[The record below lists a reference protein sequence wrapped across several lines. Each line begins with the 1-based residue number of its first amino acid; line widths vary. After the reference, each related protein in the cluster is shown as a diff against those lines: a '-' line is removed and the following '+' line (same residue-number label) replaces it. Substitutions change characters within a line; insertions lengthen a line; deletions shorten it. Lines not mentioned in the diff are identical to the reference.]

1 MGTITLKGVKSGA
14 FDYNAQSS
22 NFHTSQ
28 TVEYGSGQ
36 FLCVMFE
43 PLPDSLKYK
52 EITGLTLRP
61 YVAAWTGSSASSSS
75 TQLRYD
81 PIDTPI
87 DPERITY
94 VSGGRDIMPSSIFH
108 ISKYGVPGYAN
119 ISEILNESYAS
130 TIIKGYLDN
139 GAIFDTGVYL
149 ALATTRHTQKP
160 QLVIGYDE
168 TDIPL
173 VIQDQTKYSSG
184 LDRETW
190 GAGKANVI
198 RWYAP
203 PSTKTTYLPVKQTT
217 AKVQWKH
224 KDGNTINEIDINA
237 GATDENNY
245 CQITVP
251 AGVLPAGDI
260 MWHVCATG
268 TNGKL
273 TVSDWF
279 EHKVWD
285 VAIRSASPVSGYVPK
300 AKASTFTWA
309 LAQPYGNGAYQYTAL
324 TQKTATFRWRAA
336 AGETI
341 HEIACG
347 EKTSVTIPAGTFT
360 TDAIQWQVTAA
371 TEEGVSATSEWMELS
386 TIETLSKAEVIS
398 PKGEV
403 VDDASSTLFKWAHII
418 STGTAQTKAELQI
431 STDMQTWTALAT
443 VTGAETTYTA
453 PANTLGSGTK
463 YWRVRTYNTDNA
475 AGAWS
480 DAAEF
485 ICVGAPAAPAVS
497 IKSQSP
503 RPVIGWQSSEQ
514 LAYQVEID
522 GVYSSGTYYGTEK
535 TWTAPMYIED
545 GEYIVRVR
553 VQNEYAMWSP
563 WGSAALQVA
572 NTAGP
577 AINLTAEAGD
587 TVRLFWSAAGGYHY
601 NFYLIYR
608 NGKLIAKT
616 TEHTYTDLRSI
627 GSVSYQ
633 VRGCF
638 DTSSNYRLSNTVT
651 VTSSVPCVTLIDL
664 DSGDVLPLPYSAS
677 THRTTGRNLSRGVQS
692 VQLAG
697 RRYPTIERSMHY
709 AETISVACAFR
720 EAEDCAALEA
730 LVGKM
735 VAVKTPESKMVS
747 GCLSVL
753 AATADGGFYTTYQ
766 FDVEQADVE
775 EVVDIDS

>member
-1 MGTITLKGVKSGA
+1 MKLYATAFAVLDYYNQGTNVHTGSQVTISNLKKILLK
-14 FDYNAQSS
+14 FD
-22 NFHTSQ
+22 
-28 TVEYGSGQ
+28 
-36 FLCVMFE
+36 
-43 PLPDSLKYK
+43 PLPASMQFKR
-52 EITGLTLRP
+52 IVSMVP
-61 YVAAWTGSSASSSS
+61 YVYALSISDGSANTFDAIINQTSFNENEVTYENWPSSYRTDLFGMPPTSAQPPIWVGLSTWTMQSK
-75 TQLRYD
+75 
-81 PIDTPI
+81 
-87 DPERITY
+87 
-94 VSGGRDIMPSSIFH
+94 RDIASAIQNG
-108 ISKYGVPGYAN
+108 IGIDYGGDA
-119 ISEILNESYAS
+119 A
-130 TIIKGYLDN
+130 TI
-139 GAIFDTGVYL
+139 
-149 ALATTRHTQKP
+149 
-160 QLVIGYDE
+160 
-168 TDIPL
+168 
-173 VIQDQTKYSSG
+173 QT
-184 LDRETW
+184 
-190 GAGKANVI
+190 
-198 RWYAP
+198 
-203 PSTKTTYLPVKQTT
+203 
-217 AKVQWKH
+217 
-224 KDGNTINEIDINA
+224 
-237 GATDENNY
+237 
-245 CQITVP
+245 
-251 AGVLPAGDI
+251 
-260 MWHVCATG
+260 TG
-268 TNGKL
+268 TNRPYL
-273 TVSDWF
+273 LVEID
-279 EHKVWD
+279 E
-285 VAIRSASPVSGYVPK
+285 SATADILSITSMSPNAGTIDKTSAAV
-300 AKASTFTWA
+300 FTWGIKA
-309 LAQPYGNGAYQYTAL
+309 PYECVPPLVQSSAVYLWRASESG
-324 TQKTATFRWRAA
+324 TAT
-336 AGETI
+336 
-341 HEIACG
+341 EINVTG
-347 EKTSVTIPAGTFT
+347 DTQSVTIPANTFT
-360 TDAIQWQVTAA
+360 GLSMQWRVAVTANS
-371 TEEGVSATSEWMELS
+371 GKVSVSEWVTLS
-386 TIETLSKAEVIS
+386 TADAESTAAIKS
-398 PKGEV
+398 PKGEIV
-403 VDDASSTLFKWAHII
+403 DASRPVAFAWTHII

-522 GVYSSGTYYGTEK
+522 GVYSSGTHYGTDK
-535 TWTAPMYIED
+535 TWTAPMYLED

-587 TVRLFWSAAGGYHY
+587 TVRLSWRAAGGYHY

-616 TEHTYTDLRSI
+616 QELTYTDLRSI

-651 VTSSVPCVTLIDL
+651 VTASVPCVTLIDL
-664 DSGDVLPLPYSAS
+664 DTGDVLPLPYSAS

-735 VAVKTPESKMVS
+735 VTAKTPEGKMVS

-753 AATADGGFYTTYQ
+753 AATADGGFYTSYQ

>member
-1 MGTITLKGVKSGA
+1 M
-14 FDYNAQSS
+14 
-22 NFHTSQ
+22 
-28 TVEYGSGQ
+28 
-36 FLCVMFE
+36 
-43 PLPDSLKYK
+43 
-52 EITGLTLRP
+52 
-61 YVAAWTGSSASSSS
+61 S
-75 TQLRYD
+75 TQLKLYATAFAVLDRD
-81 PIDTPI
+81 NQGENVHTGSQVTLPPQKSLLLKFDAF
-87 DPERITY
+87 PENMKFKRIINVEPY
-94 VSGGRDIMPSSIFH
+94 VYVLRRSRNDKVTMHSAYINP
-108 ISKYGVPGYAN
+108 
-119 ISEILNESYAS
+119 AS
-130 TIIKGYLDN
+130 
-139 GAIFDTGVYL
+139 F
-149 ALATTRHTQKP
+149 
-160 QLVIGYDE
+160 DE
-168 TDIPL
+168 TTVTYESWESGVTAFSATL
-173 VIQDQTKYSSG
+173 YSS
-184 LDRETW
+184 D
-190 GAGKANVI
+190 
-198 RWYAP
+198 
-203 PSTKTTYLPVKQTT
+203 TYPAWVSFGHYGFSIKNPFYTAISNGVEVNGNSVELTMQTT
-217 AKVQWKH
+217 GANRPYLLV
-224 KDGNTINEIDINA
+224 TIDESATADILGITNVAPNA
-237 GATDENNY
+237 GSINKTIAN
-245 CQITVP
+245 
-251 AGVLPAGDI
+251 
-260 MWHVCATG
+260 
-268 TNGKL
+268 
-273 TVSDWF
+273 
-279 EHKVWD
+279 
-285 VAIRSASPVSGYVPK
+285 
-300 AKASTFTWA
+300 TFTWTA
-309 LAQPYGNGAYQYTAL
+309 KAPYECVPPLVQSSAVYLWRASESG
-324 TQKTATFRWRAA
+324 TAT
-336 AGETI
+336 
-341 HEIACG
+341 EINVTG
-347 EKTSVTIPAGTFT
+347 DTQSVTIPANTFT
-360 TDAIQWQVTAA
+360 GLSMQWRVAVTANS
-371 TEEGVSATSEWMELS
+371 GKVSVSEWVTLS
-386 TIETLSKAEVIS
+386 TADAESTAAIKS
-398 PKGEV
+398 PKGEIV
-403 VDDASSTLFKWAHII
+403 DASRPVAFAWTHII

-431 STDMQTWTALAT
+431 SADMQTWTALAT

-535 TWTAPMYIED
+535 TWTAPMYLED
-545 GEYIVRVR
+545 SEYIVRVR

-587 TVRLFWSAAGGYHY
+587 TVRLSWSAAGGYHY

-608 NGKLIAKT
+608 DGKLIAKT

-638 DTSSNYRLSNTVT
+638 AASSNYRLSNTVE
-651 VTSSVPCVTLIDL
+651 VTASVPCVTLIDL
-664 DSGDVLPLPYSAS
+664 DTGDVLPLPYSAS

-697 RRYPTIERSMHY
+697 HRYPTIERSMHY

>member
-1 MGTITLKGVKSGA
+1 MSTQIKLYATAFAVLDYYNQGTNVHTGSQVTLSNMKKILLK
-14 FDYNAQSS
+14 FD
-22 NFHTSQ
+22 
-28 TVEYGSGQ
+28 
-36 FLCVMFE
+36 
-43 PLPDSLKYK
+43 PLPASMQFKR
-52 EITGLTLRP
+52 IVSMVP
-61 YVAAWTGSSASSSS
+61 YVYALSISDGSAKTFNAIINQTSFN
-75 TQLRYD
+75 
-81 PIDTPI
+81 
-87 DPERITY
+87 ENEVTY
-94 VSGGRDIMPSSIFH
+94 GNWPSSYRSDLF
-108 ISKYGVPGYAN
+108 GM
-119 ISEILNESYAS
+119 
-130 TIIKGYLDN
+130 
-139 GAIFDTGVYL
+139 
-149 ALATTRHTQKP
+149 
-160 QLVIGYDE
+160 
-168 TDIPL
+168 
-173 VIQDQTKYSSG
+173 
-184 LDRETW
+184 
-190 GAGKANVI
+190 
-198 RWYAP
+198 P
-203 PSTKTTYLPVKQTT
+203 PT
-217 AKVQWKH
+217 
-224 KDGNTINEIDINA
+224 
-237 GATDENNY
+237 
-245 CQITVP
+245 
-251 AGVLPAGDI
+251 
-260 MWHVCATG
+260 
-268 TNGKL
+268 
-273 TVSDWF
+273 
-279 EHKVWD
+279 
-285 VAIRSASPVSGYVPK
+285 
-300 AKASTFTWA
+300 
-309 LAQPYGNGAYQYTAL
+309 LAQPPIWVGLSTWTGQSKRDIASAIQNGICIGYGGDEATIQTTGANRPYLLVTIDESATADIL
-324 TQKTATFRWRAA
+324 SITSMSPNAGTIDKTSAAVFTWGIKAPYECVPPLVQSSAVYLWRASESETAT
-336 AGETI
+336 
-341 HEIACG
+341 EISLTG
-347 EKTSVTIPAGTFT
+347 DTQSVTIPANTFT
-360 TDAIQWQVTAA
+360 GLSMQWRVAVTANS
-371 TEEGVSATSEWMELS
+371 GKVSVSDWVTLS
-386 TIETLSKAEVIS
+386 TADAESTAAIKS
-398 PKGEV
+398 PRGEIV
-403 VDDASSTLFKWAHII
+403 DASGPVVFAWTHII

-431 STDMQTWTALAT
+431 STDMQAWTALAT
-443 VTGAETTYTA
+443 VTGADMTYTA

-535 TWTAPMYIED
+535 TWTAPMYLED

-577 AINLTAEAGD
+577 AINLTAETGD
-587 TVRLFWSAAGGYHY
+587 TVRLSWRAAGGYHY

-616 TEHTYTDLRSI
+616 QELTYTDLRSI
-627 GSVSYQ
+627 GSISYQ

-638 DTSSNYRLSNTVT
+638 DTSSNYRLSNTVK
-651 VTSSVPCVTLIDL
+651 VTASVPCVTLIDL
-664 DSGDVLPLPYSAS
+664 DTGDVLPLPYSAS

-697 RRYPTIERSMHY
+697 HRYPTIERSMHY

>member
-1 MGTITLKGVKSGA
+1 MQWRVAVTANSG
-14 FDYNAQSS
+14 
-22 NFHTSQ
+22 
-28 TVEYGSGQ
+28 
-36 FLCVMFE
+36 
-43 PLPDSLKYK
+43 K
-52 EITGLTLRP
+52 
-61 YVAAWTGSSASSSS
+61 
-75 TQLRYD
+75 
-81 PIDTPI
+81 
-87 DPERITY
+87 
-94 VSGGRDIMPSSIFH
+94 VS
-108 ISKYGVPGYAN
+108 
-119 ISEILNESYAS
+119 
-130 TIIKGYLDN
+130 
-139 GAIFDTGVYL
+139 
-149 ALATTRHTQKP
+149 
-160 QLVIGYDE
+160 
-168 TDIPL
+168 
-173 VIQDQTKYSSG
+173 
-184 LDRETW
+184 
-190 GAGKANVI
+190 
-198 RWYAP
+198 
-203 PSTKTTYLPVKQTT
+203 
-217 AKVQWKH
+217 
-224 KDGNTINEIDINA
+224 
-237 GATDENNY
+237 
-245 CQITVP
+245 
-251 AGVLPAGDI
+251 
-260 MWHVCATG
+260 
-268 TNGKL
+268 
-273 TVSDWF
+273 VSDW
-279 EHKVWD
+279 VTL
-285 VAIRSASPVSGYVPK
+285 
-300 AKASTFTWA
+300 STA
-309 LAQPYGNGAYQYTAL
+309 
-324 TQKTATFRWRAA
+324 
-336 AGETI
+336 
-341 HEIACG
+341 
-347 EKTSVTIPAGTFT
+347 
-360 TDAIQWQVTAA
+360 DAESTAA
-371 TEEGVSATSEWMELS
+371 
-386 TIETLSKAEVIS
+386 IKS
-398 PKGEV
+398 PKGEIV
-403 VDDASSTLFKWAHII
+403 DASGPVVFAWTHII

-431 STDMQTWTALAT
+431 STDMQAWTALAT

-522 GVYSSGTYYGTEK
+522 GVYSSSTYYGTEK
-535 TWTAPMYIED
+535 TWTAPMYLED

-577 AINLTAEAGD
+577 AIKLMAETGD
-587 TVRLFWSAAGGYHY
+587 TVRLSWSAAGGYHY

-608 NGKLIAKT
+608 DGKLIAKT

-651 VTSSVPCVTLIDL
+651 VTASVPCVTLIDL
-664 DSGDVLPLPYSAS
+664 DSGDVLPLPYSAN

-753 AATADGGFYTTYQ
+753 AATADGGFYTSYQ

>member
-1 MGTITLKGVKSGA
+1 M
-14 FDYNAQSS
+14 
-22 NFHTSQ
+22 
-28 TVEYGSGQ
+28 
-36 FLCVMFE
+36 
-43 PLPDSLKYK
+43 
-52 EITGLTLRP
+52 
-61 YVAAWTGSSASSSS
+61 S
-75 TQLRYD
+75 TQL
-81 PIDTPI
+81 
-87 DPERITY
+87 
-94 VSGGRDIMPSSIFH
+94 
-108 ISKYGVPGYAN
+108 KLYAT
-119 ISEILNESYAS
+119 AFAV
-130 TIIKGYLDN
+130 LDYN
-139 GAIFDTGVYL
+139 NQG
-149 ALATTRHTQKP
+149 
-160 QLVIGYDE
+160 
-168 TDIPL
+168 
-173 VIQDQTKYSSG
+173 
-184 LDRETW
+184 
-190 GAGKANVI
+190 ANVHTGSQVTI
-198 RWYAP
+198 GGG
-203 PSTKTTYLPVKQTT
+203 KTILLKF
-217 AKVQWKH
+217 
-224 KDGNTINEIDINA
+224 DS
-237 GATDENNY
+237 
-245 CQITVP
+245 
-251 AGVLPAGDI
+251 LPAGMQFKRI
-260 MWHVCATG
+260 VRMVPYVYA
-268 TNGKL
+268 L
-273 TVSDWF
+273 S
-279 EHKVWD
+279 
-285 VAIRSASPVSGYVPK
+285 VSG
-300 AKASTFTWA
+300 ASVVGFDAGINQTSFNENEATYENWPARQQVDLFGSAPSSTSLPTWVGLSYWTNQSKRSSSAAIQNGIRLDSGGAYETTIQTTGMNRPYLLVEIDETSTADIISITSMSPNAGTIDKTSATTFTWGIKA
-309 LAQPYGNGAYQYTAL
+309 PYECVPPLVQSSAVYL
-324 TQKTATFRWRAA
+324 WRASESEA
-336 AGETI
+336 AT
-341 HEIACG
+341 EIDVTG
-347 EKTSVTIPAGTFT
+347 DTQSVTIPANTFT
-360 TDAIQWQVTAA
+360 GLSMQWRVAVTANS
-371 TEEGVSATSEWMELS
+371 GKVSVSEWVTLS
-386 TIETLSKAEVIS
+386 TADAESTAAIKS
-398 PKGEV
+398 PKGEIV
-403 VDDASSTLFKWAHII
+403 DASRPVAFAWTHII

-522 GVYSSGTYYGTEK
+522 GAYSSGSYYGTEK
-535 TWTAPMYIED
+535 TWTAPMYLED

-572 NTAGP
+572 NTVGP

-587 TVRLFWSAAGGYHY
+587 TVRLSWSAAGGYHY

-638 DTSSNYRLSNTVT
+638 AASSNYRLSNTVT
-651 VTSSVPCVTLIDL
+651 VTASVPCVTLIDL
-664 DSGDVLPLPYSAS
+664 DTGDVLPLPYSAS

>member
-1 MGTITLKGVKSGA
+1 M
-14 FDYNAQSS
+14 
-22 NFHTSQ
+22 
-28 TVEYGSGQ
+28 
-36 FLCVMFE
+36 
-43 PLPDSLKYK
+43 
-52 EITGLTLRP
+52 
-61 YVAAWTGSSASSSS
+61 S
-75 TQLRYD
+75 TQLQL
-81 PIDTPI
+81 
-87 DPERITY
+87 
-94 VSGGRDIMPSSIFH
+94 
-108 ISKYGVPGYAN
+108 YAT
-119 ISEILNESYAS
+119 AF
-130 TIIKGYLDN
+130 
-139 GAIFDTGVYL
+139 AV
-149 ALATTRHTQKP
+149 
-160 QLVIGYDE
+160 
-168 TDIPL
+168 
-173 VIQDQTKYSSG
+173 
-184 LDRETW
+184 LDRDNQGTNVHT
-190 GAGKANVI
+190 GSQVTIGK
-198 RWYAP
+198 W
-203 PSTKTTYLPVKQTT
+203 KTILLKFDP
-217 AKVQWKH
+217 
-224 KDGNTINEIDINA
+224 
-237 GATDENNY
+237 
-245 CQITVP
+245 
-251 AGVLPAGDI
+251 LPAGMQFKRI
-260 MWHVCATG
+260 
-268 TNGKL
+268 
-273 TVSDWF
+273 VSMVPYVYALSISDGSAKTF
-279 EHKVWD
+279 N
-285 VAIRSASPVSGYVPK
+285 AIINQTSFNENEVTYGNWPSSYRSDLFGMPP
-300 AKASTFTWA
+300 T
-309 LAQPYGNGAYQYTAL
+309 LAQPPILVGLSTWTGQSKRDIASAIQNGICIGYGGDEATIQTTGANRPYLLATIDESATADIL
-324 TQKTATFRWRAA
+324 SITSMSPNAGTIDKTSAAVFTWGIKAPYECVPPLVQSSAVYLWRASESGTAT
-336 AGETI
+336 
-341 HEIACG
+341 EINVTG
-347 EKTSVTIPAGTFT
+347 DTQSVTIPANTFT
-360 TDAIQWQVTAA
+360 GLSMQWRVAVTANS
-371 TEEGVSATSEWMELS
+371 GKVSVSEWVTLS
-386 TIETLSKAEVIS
+386 TADAESTAAIKS
-398 PKGEV
+398 PKGEIV
-403 VDDASSTLFKWAHII
+403 DASRPVAFAWTHII

-443 VTGAETTYTA
+443 VTGAEMTYTA

-535 TWTAPMYIED
+535 TWTAPMYLED

-587 TVRLFWSAAGGYHY
+587 AVRLSWRAAGGYHY

-616 TEHTYTDLRSI
+616 QELTYTDLRSI
-627 GSVSYQ
+627 GSISYQ

-638 DTSSNYRLSNTVT
+638 DASSNYRLSNTVK
-651 VTSSVPCVTLIDL
+651 VTASVPCVTLIDL

-735 VAVKTPESKMVS
+735 VAVKTPEGKMVS

>member
-1 MGTITLKGVKSGA
+1 V
-14 FDYNAQSS
+14 
-22 NFHTSQ
+22 
-28 TVEYGSGQ
+28 
-36 FLCVMFE
+36 
-43 PLPDSLKYK
+43 
-52 EITGLTLRP
+52 
-61 YVAAWTGSSASSSS
+61 S
-75 TQLRYD
+75 TQLKLYATAFAVLD
-81 PIDTPI
+81 YNNQGANVHTGAQAT
-87 DPERITY
+87 ITY
-94 VSGGRDIMPSSIFH
+94 GSSILVKFDALPDEMRFKRISKVDLFVYASSTSYTSSVSSMQAASNEMLFNENTVTYASWQKSYDANFMSLTGMVLPKWVELFGYTKNQSFARSIMNGISLSISGGL
-108 ISKYGVPGYAN
+108 GNV
-119 ISEILNESYAS
+119 
-130 TIIKGYLDN
+130 TI
-139 GAIFDTGVYL
+139 
-149 ALATTRHTQKP
+149 
-160 QLVIGYDE
+160 
-168 TDIPL
+168 
-173 VIQDQTKYSSG
+173 QT
-184 LDRETW
+184 
-190 GAGKANVI
+190 
-198 RWYAP
+198 
-203 PSTKTTYLPVKQTT
+203 
-217 AKVQWKH
+217 
-224 KDGNTINEIDINA
+224 
-237 GATDENNY
+237 
-245 CQITVP
+245 
-251 AGVLPAGDI
+251 
-260 MWHVCATG
+260 TG
-268 TNGKL
+268 TNRPYL
-273 TVSDWF
+273 LVEID
-279 EHKVWD
+279 E
-285 VAIRSASPVSGYVPK
+285 SATADILSITRMSPNAGTIDKTSAAV
-300 AKASTFTWA
+300 FTWGIQA
-309 LAQPYGNGAYQYTAL
+309 PYECVPPLVQSSAVYLWRASESG
-324 TQKTATFRWRAA
+324 TAT
-336 AGETI
+336 
-341 HEIACG
+341 EIDVTG
-347 EKTSVTIPAGTFT
+347 DTQSVTIPANTFT
-360 TDAIQWQVTAA
+360 GLSMQWRIVVTANSGK
-371 TEEGVSATSEWMELS
+371 TTTSDWVTLS
-386 TIETLSKAEVIS
+386 TADAESTAAIKS
-398 PKGEV
+398 PKGEIV
-403 VDDASSTLFKWAHII
+403 DASRPVAFAWTHII

-443 VTGAETTYTA
+443 VTGAEMTYTA

-485 ICVGAPAAPAVS
+485 ICVGAPAAPTVS

-535 TWTAPMYIED
+535 TWTAPMYLED

-587 TVRLFWSAAGGYHY
+587 AVRLSWRAAGGYHY

-616 TEHTYTDLRSI
+616 QELTYTDLRSI

-638 DTSSNYRLSNTVT
+638 DTSSNYRLSNAVTVT
-651 VTSSVPCVTLIDL
+651 VSVPCVTLIDL
-664 DSGDVLPLPYSAS
+664 DTGDVLPLPYSAN

-735 VAVKTPESKMVS
+735 VAVKTPEGKMVS

-753 AATADGGFYTTYQ
+753 AATADGGFYTSYQ

>member
-1 MGTITLKGVKSGA
+1 MGTATMYATQSARISILEPNTNYSNDTVVSDDNLLVSFSGFPTEAQYKKISLAKIFLYATLISGSAQSISDSPIEFLAETFDEKVVTYGTSPKISTWDARIYDYVSAAKYIYATVSGITLNGIHELLRNGIHVIPPYRIG
-14 FDYNAQSS
+14 FQ
-22 NFHTSQ
+22 TSRGENKPYV
-28 TVEYGSGQ
+28 TVEYSDDLIGIDLDAFSPASGT
-36 FLCVMFE
+36 
-43 PLPDSLKYK
+43 
-52 EITGLTLRP
+52 I
-61 YVAAWTGSSASSSS
+61 VAAA
-75 TQLRYD
+75 
-81 PIDTPI
+81 
-87 DPERITY
+87 
-94 VSGGRDIMPSSIFH
+94 
-108 ISKYGVPGYAN
+108 
-119 ISEILNESYAS
+119 
-130 TIIKGYLDN
+130 
-139 GAIFDTGVYL
+139 
-149 ALATTRHTQKP
+149 
-160 QLVIGYDE
+160 
-168 TDIPL
+168 
-173 VIQDQTKYSSG
+173 QT
-184 LDRETW
+184 
-190 GAGKANVI
+190 
-198 RWYAP
+198 
-203 PSTKTTYLPVKQTT
+203 
-217 AKVQWKH
+217 
-224 KDGNTINEIDINA
+224 
-237 GATDENNY
+237 
-245 CQITVP
+245 
-251 AGVLPAGDI
+251 
-260 MWHVCATG
+260 
-268 TNGKL
+268 
-273 TVSDWF
+273 
-279 EHKVWD
+279 
-285 VAIRSASPVSGYVPK
+285 
-300 AKASTFTWA
+300 TFTWGEKNSGICYA
-309 LAQPYGNGAYQYTAL
+309 DVSRTS
-324 TQKTATFRWRAA
+324 ATFRWR
-336 AGETI
+336 GSESDTI
-341 HEIACG
+341 RSIPVTTGA
-347 EKTSVTIPAGTFT
+347 TSITIPANTFPGES
-360 TDAIQWQVTAA
+360 IQWQISVTANS
-371 TEEGVSATSEWMELS
+371 GVTTTSDWM
-386 TIETLSKAEVIS
+386 TLSLADMESMATIKS

-403 VDDASSTLFKWAHII
+403 IDASGPVVFSWSHII
-418 STGTAQTKAELQI
+418 STGTDQTKAELQI

-535 TWTAPMYIED
+535 TWTAPMYLED
-545 GEYIVRVR
+545 GKYIVRVR

-587 TVRLFWSAAGGYHY
+587 AVRISWRAAGGYHY

-616 TEHTYTDLRSI
+616 QELTYTDLRSI

-638 DTSSNYRLSNTVT
+638 DTSSNYRLSNAVTVT
-651 VTSSVPCVTLIDL
+651 VSVPCVTLIDL
-664 DSGDVLPLPYSAS
+664 DTGDVLPLPYSAS

-720 EAEDCAALEA
+720 DAEGCAALEA

-735 VAVKTPESKMVS
+735 VAVKTPEGKMVS

-775 EVVDIDS
+775 EVVEIDS

>member
-1 MGTITLKGVKSGA
+1 MAGSRDGKQWKG
-14 FDYNAQSS
+14 F
-22 NFHTSQ
+22 
-28 TVEYGSGQ
+28 
-36 FLCVMFE
+36 
-43 PLPDSLKYK
+43 
-52 EITGLTLRP
+52 
-61 YVAAWTGSSASSSS
+61 
-75 TQLRYD
+75 
-81 PIDTPI
+81 
-87 DPERITY
+87 
-94 VSGGRDIMPSSIFH
+94 
-108 ISKYGVPGYAN
+108 GVGMGYAV
-119 ISEILNESYAS
+119 
-130 TIIKGYLDN
+130 N
-139 GAIFDTGVYL
+139 GGCRVN
-149 ALATTRHTQKP
+149 
-160 QLVIGYDE
+160 G
-168 TDIPL
+168 
-173 VIQDQTKYSSG
+173 
-184 LDRETW
+184 
-190 GAGKANVI
+190 
-198 RWYAP
+198 
-203 PSTKTTYLPVKQTT
+203 
-217 AKVQWKH
+217 
-224 KDGNTINEIDINA
+224 
-237 GATDENNY
+237 
-245 CQITVP
+245 
-251 AGVLPAGDI
+251 GD
-260 MWHVCATG
+260 
-268 TNGKL
+268 K
-273 TVSDWF
+273 
-279 EHKVWD
+279 
-285 VAIRSASPVSGYVPK
+285 
-300 AKASTFTWA
+300 
-309 LAQPYGNGAYQYTAL
+309 
-324 TQKTATFRWRAA
+324 
-336 AGETI
+336 
-341 HEIACG
+341 
-347 EKTSVTIPAGTFT
+347 
-360 TDAIQWQVTAA
+360 
-371 TEEGVSATSEWMELS
+371 
-386 TIETLSKAEVIS
+386 S
-398 PKGEV
+398 PKGEIV
-403 VDDASSTLFKWAHII
+403 DASRPVAFAWTHII

-522 GVYSSGTYYGTEK
+522 GVYSSGTHYGTDK
-535 TWTAPMYIED
+535 TWTAPMYLED

-587 TVRLFWSAAGGYHY
+587 TVRLSWRAAGGYHY

-616 TEHTYTDLRSI
+616 QELTYTDLRSI

-651 VTSSVPCVTLIDL
+651 VTASVPCVTLIDL
-664 DSGDVLPLPYSAS
+664 DTGDVLPLPYSAS

-735 VAVKTPESKMVS
+735 VTAKTPEGKMVS

-753 AATADGGFYTTYQ
+753 AATADGGFYTSYQ

>member
-1 MGTITLKGVKSGA
+1 MTIDESATADILSITSMSPNAGTIDKTSAAVFTWGIKAPYECVPPLV
-14 FDYNAQSS
+14 QSS
-22 NFHTSQ
+22 
-28 TVEYGSGQ
+28 
-36 FLCVMFE
+36 
-43 PLPDSLKYK
+43 
-52 EITGLTLRP
+52 
-61 YVAAWTGSSASSSS
+61 A
-75 TQLRYD
+75 
-81 PIDTPI
+81 
-87 DPERITY
+87 
-94 VSGGRDIMPSSIFH
+94 
-108 ISKYGVPGYAN
+108 
-119 ISEILNESYAS
+119 
-130 TIIKGYLDN
+130 
-139 GAIFDTGVYL
+139 VYL
-149 ALATTRHTQKP
+149 WR
-160 QLVIGYDE
+160 
-168 TDIPL
+168 
-173 VIQDQTKYSSG
+173 
-184 LDRETW
+184 
-190 GAGKANVI
+190 
-198 RWYAP
+198 
-203 PSTKTTYLPVKQTT
+203 
-217 AKVQWKH
+217 
-224 KDGNTINEIDINA
+224 
-237 GATDENNY
+237 
-245 CQITVP
+245 
-251 AGVLPAGDI
+251 
-260 MWHVCATG
+260 
-268 TNGKL
+268 
-273 TVSDWF
+273 
-279 EHKVWD
+279 
-285 VAIRSASPVSGYVPK
+285 ASEG
-300 AKASTFTWA
+300 
-309 LAQPYGNGAYQYTAL
+309 G
-324 TQKTATFRWRAA
+324 TATEINVT
-336 AGETI
+336 GETQ
-341 HEIACG
+341 
-347 EKTSVTIPAGTFT
+347 SVTIPANTFT
-360 TDAIQWQVTAA
+360 GLSMQWRVAVTANS
-371 TEEGVSATSEWMELS
+371 GKVSVSDWVTLS
-386 TIETLSKAEVIS
+386 TADAESTAAIKS
-398 PKGEV
+398 PKGEI
-403 VDDASSTLFKWAHII
+403 VDVSRPIAFVWTHII

-431 STDMQTWTALAT
+431 STDMQAWTALAT

-485 ICVGAPAAPAVS
+485 ICVGDPAAPAVS

-514 LAYQVEID
+514 LAYKVEID

-535 TWTAPMYIED
+535 TWTAPMYLED

-563 WGSAALQVA
+563 WGSAALQVT

-587 TVRLFWSAAGGYHY
+587 TVRLSWSAAGGYHY

-638 DTSSNYRLSNTVT
+638 DTSYNYRLSNAVTVT
-651 VTSSVPCVTLIDL
+651 VSVPCVTLIDL
-664 DSGDVLPLPYSAS
+664 DPGDVLPLPYSAS

-735 VAVKTPESKMVS
+735 VTAKTPEGKMVS

>member
-1 MGTITLKGVKSGA
+1 MSITQRLYAKSFAFLDAANQGSNVHSGETMVLKNTQDSILFK
-14 FDYNAQSS
+14 FDEFPSALRFKRIS
-22 NFHTSQ
+22 
-28 TVEYGSGQ
+28 
-36 FLCVMFE
+36 
-43 PLPDSLKYK
+43 SLKAYVYAISIQSYDYFRIDVDGISQAFAPETVTYESWRGVSK
-52 EITGLTLRP
+52 KWFYSGDSVNHRSLPKWMASGDGTSESIPLAAMYGIEISGSITPSSKFENLSVATAGQNRPYIEITIDESATADTL
-61 YVAAWTGSSASSSS
+61 
-75 TQLRYD
+75 
-81 PIDTPI
+81 
-87 DPERITY
+87 
-94 VSGGRDIMPSSIFH
+94 
-108 ISKYGVPGYAN
+108 N
-119 ISEILNESYAS
+119 
-130 TIIKGYLDN
+130 IIKMSPN
-139 GAIFDTGVYL
+139 AGAIDKSHDVLFTW
-149 ALATTRHTQKP
+149 ATKSQHPCVP
-160 QLVIGYDE
+160 QLVQSSATFQWR
-168 TDIPL
+168 TDSGGT
-173 VIQDQTKYSSG
+173 VHSSS
-184 LDRETW
+184 
-190 GAGKANVI
+190 I
-198 RWYAP
+198 
-203 PSTKTTYLPVKQTT
+203 S
-217 AKVQWKH
+217 
-224 KDGNTINEIDINA
+224 GNTSSF
-237 GATDENNY
+237 
-245 CQITVP
+245 TV
-251 AGVLPAGDI
+251 
-260 MWHVCATG
+260 
-268 TNGKL
+268 
-273 TVSDWF
+273 
-279 EHKVWD
+279 
-285 VAIRSASPVSGYVPK
+285 
-300 AKASTFTWA
+300 
-309 LAQPYGNGAYQYTAL
+309 
-324 TQKTATFRWRAA
+324 
-336 AGETI
+336 
-341 HEIACG
+341 
-347 EKTSVTIPAGTFT
+347 PAGTFT
-360 TDAIQWQVTAA
+360 GTSIQWRIVVTANSGK
-371 TEEGVSATSEWMELS
+371 TTTSDWVTLS
-386 TIETLSKAEVIS
+386 TADAESTATIKS

-403 VDDASSTLFKWAHII
+403 VDASGPVVFSWSHII

-431 STDMQTWTALAT
+431 SENMQTWTALAT

-535 TWTAPMYIED
+535 TWTAPMYLED

-587 TVRLFWSAAGGYHY
+587 TVRLSWSAAGGYHY

-608 NGKLIAKT
+608 NGKIIAKT
-616 TEHTYTDLRSI
+616 QELTYTDLRSI

-651 VTSSVPCVTLIDL
+651 VTASVPCVTLIDL

-735 VAVKTPESKMVS
+735 VTVKTPEGKMVS

>member
-1 MGTITLKGVKSGA
+1 MSITQRLYAKSFAFLDYANQGSNVHSGETMVLKNTQDSILFK
-14 FDYNAQSS
+14 FDEFPSALRFKRIS
-22 NFHTSQ
+22 
-28 TVEYGSGQ
+28 
-36 FLCVMFE
+36 
-43 PLPDSLKYK
+43 SLKAYVYAISIQSYDYFRINVDGISQAFAPETVTYESWRGVSTK
-52 EITGLTLRP
+52 WFYSGDSVNHRSLPKWMASGDGTSESIPLAAMYGIEISGNAVPSSKFENLSVATAGQNRPYIEITIDESATADTL
-61 YVAAWTGSSASSSS
+61 
-75 TQLRYD
+75 
-81 PIDTPI
+81 
-87 DPERITY
+87 
-94 VSGGRDIMPSSIFH
+94 
-108 ISKYGVPGYAN
+108 N
-119 ISEILNESYAS
+119 
-130 TIIKGYLDN
+130 IIKMSPN
-139 GAIFDTGVYL
+139 AGAIDKSHDVLFTW
-149 ALATTRHTQKP
+149 ATKSQYPCVP
-160 QLVIGYDE
+160 QLVQSSATFQWR
-168 TDIPL
+168 TDSGGT
-173 VIQDQTKYSSG
+173 VHSSS
-184 LDRETW
+184 
-190 GAGKANVI
+190 I
-198 RWYAP
+198 
-203 PSTKTTYLPVKQTT
+203 S
-217 AKVQWKH
+217 
-224 KDGNTINEIDINA
+224 GNTSSF
-237 GATDENNY
+237 
-245 CQITVP
+245 TV
-251 AGVLPAGDI
+251 
-260 MWHVCATG
+260 
-268 TNGKL
+268 
-273 TVSDWF
+273 
-279 EHKVWD
+279 
-285 VAIRSASPVSGYVPK
+285 
-300 AKASTFTWA
+300 
-309 LAQPYGNGAYQYTAL
+309 
-324 TQKTATFRWRAA
+324 
-336 AGETI
+336 
-341 HEIACG
+341 
-347 EKTSVTIPAGTFT
+347 PAGTFT
-360 TDAIQWQVTAA
+360 GTSIQWRIVVTANSGK
-371 TEEGVSATSEWMELS
+371 TTTSDWVTLS
-386 TIETLSKAEVIS
+386 TADAESTAAIKS
-398 PKGEV
+398 PKGEI
-403 VDDASSTLFKWAHII
+403 VDVSRPVAFAWTHII
-418 STGTAQTKAELQI
+418 STGTDQTKAELQI

-475 AGAWS
+475 AGEWS

-497 IKSQSP
+497 MKSQSP
-503 RPVIGWQSSEQ
+503 RTVIGWQSSEQ

-535 TWTAPMYIED
+535 TWTAPMYLED

-577 AINLTAEAGD
+577 AINLTAEDGD

-616 TEHTYTDLRSI
+616 QELTYTDLRSI

-638 DTSSNYRLSNTVT
+638 DTSSNYRLSNAVTVT
-651 VTSSVPCVTLIDL
+651 VSVPCVTLIDL
-664 DSGDVLPLPYSAS
+664 DTGDVLPLPYSAS

-735 VAVKTPESKMVS
+735 VTVKTPEGKMVS

>member
-1 MGTITLKGVKSGA
+1 MADMESMATIK
-14 FDYNAQSS
+14 
-22 NFHTSQ
+22 
-28 TVEYGSGQ
+28 
-36 FLCVMFE
+36 
-43 PLPDSLKYK
+43 
-52 EITGLTLRP
+52 
-61 YVAAWTGSSASSSS
+61 
-75 TQLRYD
+75 
-81 PIDTPI
+81 
-87 DPERITY
+87 
-94 VSGGRDIMPSSIFH
+94 
-108 ISKYGVPGYAN
+108 
-119 ISEILNESYAS
+119 
-130 TIIKGYLDN
+130 
-139 GAIFDTGVYL
+139 
-149 ALATTRHTQKP
+149 
-160 QLVIGYDE
+160 
-168 TDIPL
+168 
-173 VIQDQTKYSSG
+173 
-184 LDRETW
+184 
-190 GAGKANVI
+190 
-198 RWYAP
+198 
-203 PSTKTTYLPVKQTT
+203 
-217 AKVQWKH
+217 
-224 KDGNTINEIDINA
+224 
-237 GATDENNY
+237 
-245 CQITVP
+245 
-251 AGVLPAGDI
+251 
-260 MWHVCATG
+260 
-268 TNGKL
+268 
-273 TVSDWF
+273 
-279 EHKVWD
+279 
-285 VAIRSASPVSGYVPK
+285 
-300 AKASTFTWA
+300 
-309 LAQPYGNGAYQYTAL
+309 
-324 TQKTATFRWRAA
+324 
-336 AGETI
+336 
-341 HEIACG
+341 
-347 EKTSVTIPAGTFT
+347 
-360 TDAIQWQVTAA
+360 
-371 TEEGVSATSEWMELS
+371 
-386 TIETLSKAEVIS
+386 S

-403 VDDASSTLFKWAHII
+403 VDASGPVVFSWSHII

-535 TWTAPMYIED
+535 TWTAPMYLED

-563 WGSAALQVA
+563 WGSAALRVA

-587 TVRLFWSAAGGYHY
+587 AVRISWRAAGGYHY

-616 TEHTYTDLRSI
+616 QELTYTDLRSI

-638 DTSSNYRLSNTVT
+638 DTSSNYRLSNAVTVT
-651 VTSSVPCVTLIDL
+651 VSVPCVTLIDL
-664 DSGDVLPLPYSAS
+664 DTGDVLPIPYSAS

>member
-1 MGTITLKGVKSGA
+1 MSITQRLYAKSFAFLDAANQGSNVHSGETMVLKNTQDSILFK
-14 FDYNAQSS
+14 FDEFPSALRFKRIS
-22 NFHTSQ
+22 
-28 TVEYGSGQ
+28 
-36 FLCVMFE
+36 
-43 PLPDSLKYK
+43 SLKAYVYAISIQSYDYFGIDVDGISQAFVPETVTYESWRGVSK
-52 EITGLTLRP
+52 KWFYSGDSVSHRSLPKWMASGDGTSESIPLAAMYGIEIYGRITPSSKFENLSVATAGQNRPYIEITIDESATADTL
-61 YVAAWTGSSASSSS
+61 
-75 TQLRYD
+75 
-81 PIDTPI
+81 
-87 DPERITY
+87 
-94 VSGGRDIMPSSIFH
+94 
-108 ISKYGVPGYAN
+108 N
-119 ISEILNESYAS
+119 
-130 TIIKGYLDN
+130 IIKMSPN
-139 GAIFDTGVYL
+139 AGAIDKSHDVLFTW
-149 ALATTRHTQKP
+149 ATKSQHPCVP
-160 QLVIGYDE
+160 QLVQSSATFQWR
-168 TDIPL
+168 TDSGGT
-173 VIQDQTKYSSG
+173 VHSSS
-184 LDRETW
+184 
-190 GAGKANVI
+190 I
-198 RWYAP
+198 
-203 PSTKTTYLPVKQTT
+203 S
-217 AKVQWKH
+217 
-224 KDGNTINEIDINA
+224 GNTSSF
-237 GATDENNY
+237 
-245 CQITVP
+245 TV
-251 AGVLPAGDI
+251 
-260 MWHVCATG
+260 
-268 TNGKL
+268 
-273 TVSDWF
+273 
-279 EHKVWD
+279 
-285 VAIRSASPVSGYVPK
+285 
-300 AKASTFTWA
+300 
-309 LAQPYGNGAYQYTAL
+309 
-324 TQKTATFRWRAA
+324 
-336 AGETI
+336 
-341 HEIACG
+341 
-347 EKTSVTIPAGTFT
+347 PAGTFT
-360 TDAIQWQVTAA
+360 GTSIQWRIVVTANSGK
-371 TEEGVSATSEWMELS
+371 TTTSDWVTLS
-386 TIETLSKAEVIS
+386 TADAESTAAIKS
-398 PKGEV
+398 PKGEI
-403 VDDASSTLFKWAHII
+403 VDVSRPVAFAWTHII

-485 ICVGAPAAPAVS
+485 ICVGAPAAPTVS

-535 TWTAPMYIED
+535 TWTAPMYLED

-638 DTSSNYRLSNTVT
+638 AASSNYRLSNTVT
-651 VTSSVPCVTLIDL
+651 VTASVPCVTLIDL

-720 EAEDCAALEA
+720 EADDCAALEA

-735 VAVKTPESKMVS
+735 VTAKTPEGKMVS

>member
-1 MGTITLKGVKSGA
+1 MSTTQRLYSKAFAFLDSDNRGSNVHTGSQVTLRTYESRLLVKFESLPDQFRFKRISGAQLFFYFLATEGSYDWYDAHANTKEFDEKTATWDTWNETGYNLVFQRKGVGNAPVWAEFPSASILFGDAVTYGIRLQSSLLNAKPFTVQTSGA
-14 FDYNAQSS
+14 N
-22 NFHTSQ
+22 
-28 TVEYGSGQ
+28 
-36 FLCVMFE
+36 
-43 PLPDSLKYK
+43 
-52 EITGLTLRP
+52 RP
-61 YVAAWTGSSASSSS
+61 YLVLTIDESA
-75 TQLRYD
+75 TA
-81 PIDTPI
+81 DTL
-87 DPERITY
+87 
-94 VSGGRDIMPSSIFH
+94 
-108 ISKYGVPGYAN
+108 N
-119 ISEILNESYAS
+119 ISSMS
-130 TIIKGYLDN
+130 
-139 GAIFDTGVYL
+139 
-149 ALATTRHTQKP
+149 P
-160 QLVIGYDE
+160 
-168 TDIPL
+168 
-173 VIQDQTKYSSG
+173 
-184 LDRETW
+184 
-190 GAGKANVI
+190 
-198 RWYAP
+198 
-203 PSTKTTYLPVKQTT
+203 
-217 AKVQWKH
+217 
-224 KDGNTINEIDINA
+224 NA
-237 GATDENNY
+237 GAIDKY
-245 CQITVP
+245 RD
-251 AGVLPAGDI
+251 VL
-260 MWHVCATG
+260 
-268 TNGKL
+268 
-273 TVSDWF
+273 
-279 EHKVWD
+279 
-285 VAIRSASPVSGYVPK
+285 
-300 AKASTFTWA
+300 FTWSSTA
-309 LAQPYGNGAYQYTAL
+309 PYPCAPRLVQAS
-324 TQKTATFRWRAA
+324 ATFQWRT
-336 AGETI
+336 GPSETI
-341 HEIACG
+341 HSHSVSG
-347 EKTSVTIPAGTFT
+347 NTSSFTVQAGTFT
-360 TDAIQWQVTAA
+360 GTSIQWRIVVTANSGK
-371 TEEGVSATSEWMELS
+371 TTTSDWVTLS
-386 TIETLSKAEVIS
+386 TADAESTAAIKS
-398 PKGEV
+398 PKGEI
-403 VDDASSTLFKWAHII
+403 VDVSRPVAFAWTHII

-535 TWTAPMYIED
+535 TWTAPMYLED

-587 TVRLFWSAAGGYHY
+587 TVRLSWSAAGGYHY

-608 NGKLIAKT
+608 DGKLIAKT

-638 DTSSNYRLSNTVT
+638 DTSSNYRLSNTVE
-651 VTSSVPCVTLIDL
+651 VTASVPCVTLIDL
-664 DSGDVLPLPYSAS
+664 DTGDVLPLPYSAS

-735 VAVKTPESKMVS
+735 VAVKTPEGKMVS

>member
-1 MGTITLKGVKSGA
+1 M
-14 FDYNAQSS
+14 
-22 NFHTSQ
+22 
-28 TVEYGSGQ
+28 
-36 FLCVMFE
+36 
-43 PLPDSLKYK
+43 
-52 EITGLTLRP
+52 
-61 YVAAWTGSSASSSS
+61 S
-75 TQLRYD
+75 TQLKLYATAFAVLDYYNQGTNVHTGSQVTIGKWKTILLKFD
-81 PIDTPI
+81 PLPAGMQFKRIVSMVPYVYALSISDGSAKTFNAIINQTSFNENEVTYGNWPSSYRSDLFGMPPTLAQPPI
-87 DPERITY
+87 WVGLSTWTGQ
-94 VSGGRDIMPSSIFH
+94 SKRDIASAIQNGICIDYGGDEATIQTTGANRPYLLVEIDESATADILSIT
-108 ISKYGVPGYAN
+108 SMSPNAG
-119 ISEILNESYAS
+119 
-130 TIIKGYLDN
+130 TIDKTS
-139 GAIFDTGVYL
+139 AAVF
-149 ALATTRHTQKP
+149 
-160 QLVIGYDE
+160 
-168 TDIPL
+168 
-173 VIQDQTKYSSG
+173 
-184 LDRETW
+184 TW
-190 GAGKANVI
+190 GAKAPYQCV
-198 RWYAP
+198 P
-203 PSTKTTYLPVKQTT
+203 PLVQSSAVYL
-217 AKVQWKH
+217 W
-224 KDGNTINEIDINA
+224 
-237 GATDENNY
+237 
-245 CQITVP
+245 
-251 AGVLPAGDI
+251 
-260 MWHVCATG
+260 
-268 TNGKL
+268 
-273 TVSDWF
+273 
-279 EHKVWD
+279 
-285 VAIRSASPVSGYVPK
+285 RASEG
-300 AKASTFTWA
+300 
-309 LAQPYGNGAYQYTAL
+309 G
-324 TQKTATFRWRAA
+324 TAT
-336 AGETI
+336 
-341 HEIACG
+341 EINVTG
-347 EKTSVTIPAGTFT
+347 DTQSVTIPANTFT
-360 TDAIQWQVTAA
+360 GLSMQWRVAVTANS
-371 TEEGVSATSEWMELS
+371 GKVSVSEWVTLS
-386 TIETLSKAEVIS
+386 TADAESTAAIKS
-398 PKGEV
+398 PKGEIV
-403 VDDASSTLFKWAHII
+403 DASGPVTFAWTPII

-453 PANTLGSGTK
+453 PATTLGSGTK

-480 DAAEF
+480 HAAEF

-522 GVYSSGTYYGTEK
+522 GVYSSGTYYGTDK
-535 TWTAPMYIED
+535 TWTAQMYLED

-587 TVRLFWSAAGGYHY
+587 AVRLSWSAAGGYHY

-616 TEHTYTDLRSI
+616 QELTYTDLRSI

-638 DTSSNYRLSNTVT
+638 DTSSNYRLSNAVTVT
-651 VTSSVPCVTLIDL
+651 VSVPCVTLIDL
-664 DSGDVLPLPYSAS
+664 DTGDVLPLPYSAS

-735 VAVKTPESKMVS
+735 VTGKTPEGKMVS
-747 GCLSVL
+747 GCISVI

>member
-1 MGTITLKGVKSGA
+1 M
-14 FDYNAQSS
+14 SS
-22 NFHTSQ
+22 I
-28 TVEYGSGQ
+28 G
-36 FLCVMFE
+36 
-43 PLPDSLKYK
+43 YK
-52 EITGLTLRP
+52 EMPCGPLTEL
-61 YVAAWTGSSASSSS
+61 
-75 TQLRYD
+75 
-81 PIDTPI
+81 I
-87 DPERITY
+87 DPESITY
-94 VSGGRDIMPSSIFH
+94 GNGGNMLVPSHGVYVKDEDI
-108 ISKYGVPGYAN
+108 PGYV
-119 ISEILNESYAS
+119 IRTDILSDS
-130 TIIKGYLDN
+130 TAQHLIENYIKH
-139 GAIFDTGVYL
+139 GAIADARGYFV
-149 ALATTRHTQKP
+149 LATTRYTQKP
-160 QLVIGYDE
+160 QLVVEYDE

-184 LDRETW
+184 SDRERW

-203 PSTKTTYLPVKQTT
+203 PSTKATYLPVKQTT
-217 AKVQWKH
+217 AKVQWKL
-224 KDGNTINEIDINA
+224 KDGNTINEIDIDA

-260 MWHVCATG
+260 MWHVYATG
-268 TNGKL
+268 TNGKM

-300 AKASTFTWA
+300 AKPSTFTWA
-309 LAQPYGNGAYQYTAL
+309 LAQPYGDGAYQYNSL

-336 AGETI
+336 AGETV

-347 EKTSVTIPAGTFT
+347 EQSSVTIPAGTFT

-371 TEEGVSATSEWMELS
+371 TGEGVSATSEWMELS

-398 PKGEV
+398 PKGEI
-403 VDDASSTLFKWAHII
+403 VDDASSTLFKWNHII

-431 STDMQTWTALAT
+431 STDMQTWTTLAT

-522 GVYSSGTYYGTEK
+522 GVYSSGTYYGTDK
-535 TWTAPMYIED
+535 TWTAPMYLED

-563 WGSAALQVA
+563 WGSAALQVS

-587 TVRLFWSAAGGYHY
+587 TVRLSWSAAGGYHY

-616 TEHTYTDLRSI
+616 QELTYTDLRSI
-627 GSVSYQ
+627 GSTSYQ

-638 DTSSNYRLSNTVT
+638 DASSNYRLSNTVE
-651 VTSSVPCVTLIDL
+651 VTASVPCVTLIDL

-709 AETISVACAFR
+709 AEKISVACAFR
-720 EAEDCAALEA
+720 AAEDCAALEA

-766 FDVEQADVE
+766 FDVDQADVE
-775 EVVDIDS
+775 EVVAIDS

>member
-1 MGTITLKGVKSGA
+1 MSTTKTLYANAFAFLDFANQENNVHTGDAQTLKTTQDA
-14 FDYNAQSS
+14 ILI
-22 NFHTSQ
+22 
-28 TVEYGSGQ
+28 Q
-36 FLCVMFE
+36 FE
-43 PLPDSLKYK
+43 DLPS
-52 EITGLTLRP
+52 TLRYKRIMEVHAYVYAMAIESQGSFTLGALTNKKTFNQATETYKSWENAGNGAGADAGLVRNSYLPKWLETKWEYTGMSDAVLYGISIRGRNYGTNYDFSNLTVATGGTNKP
-61 YVAAWTGSSASSSS
+61 YINVVIDETAAADVLT
-75 TQLRYD
+75 
-81 PIDTPI
+81 
-87 DPERITY
+87 
-94 VSGGRDIMPSSIFH
+94 
-108 ISKYGVPGYAN
+108 ISKMSP
-119 ISEILNESYAS
+119 
-130 TIIKGYLDN
+130 
-139 GAIFDTGVYL
+139 
-149 ALATTRHTQKP
+149 
-160 QLVIGYDE
+160 
-168 TDIPL
+168 
-173 VIQDQTKYSSG
+173 
-184 LDRETW
+184 
-190 GAGKANVI
+190 
-198 RWYAP
+198 
-203 PSTKTTYLPVKQTT
+203 
-217 AKVQWKH
+217 
-224 KDGNTINEIDINA
+224 NA
-237 GATDENNY
+237 GAVDKTRDAIFTWAPSAQYDCVPKLMQSSATFQWRTGSDGTIHSSSISGNTSSF
-245 CQITVP
+245 TVP
-251 AGVLPAGDI
+251 ANTF
-260 MWHVCATG
+260 TG
-268 TNGKL
+268 TSIQWRVVVTANSGK
-273 TVSDWF
+273 TTTSDW
-279 EHKVWD
+279 VTL
-285 VAIRSASPVSGYVPK
+285 
-300 AKASTFTWA
+300 STA
-309 LAQPYGNGAYQYTAL
+309 
-324 TQKTATFRWRAA
+324 
-336 AGETI
+336 
-341 HEIACG
+341 
-347 EKTSVTIPAGTFT
+347 
-360 TDAIQWQVTAA
+360 DAESTAA
-371 TEEGVSATSEWMELS
+371 
-386 TIETLSKAEVIS
+386 IKS
-398 PKGEV
+398 PKGEIV
-403 VDDASSTLFKWAHII
+403 DASRAVVFSWSHVI

-522 GVYSSGTYYGTEK
+522 GVYSSGTYYGTDK
-535 TWTAPMYIED
+535 TWTAPIYLTD

-577 AINLTAEAGD
+577 PINLTAETGD
-587 TVRLFWSAAGGYHY
+587 TVRLSWSAAGGYHY

-608 NGKLIAKT
+608 DGKLIAKT

-638 DTSSNYRLSNTVT
+638 DASSNYRLSNTAAVT
-651 VTSSVPCVTLIDL
+651 VSVPCVTLIDL

-735 VAVKTPESKMVS
+735 VAVKTPEGKMVS

-775 EVVDIDS
+775 EVVNIDS

>member
-1 MGTITLKGVKSGA
+1 MKKILLK
-14 FDYNAQSS
+14 FD
-22 NFHTSQ
+22 
-28 TVEYGSGQ
+28 
-36 FLCVMFE
+36 
-43 PLPDSLKYK
+43 PLPASMQFKR
-52 EITGLTLRP
+52 IVSMVP
-61 YVAAWTGSSASSSS
+61 YVYALSISDGSAKTFNAIINQTSFN
-75 TQLRYD
+75 
-81 PIDTPI
+81 
-87 DPERITY
+87 ENEVTY
-94 VSGGRDIMPSSIFH
+94 GNWPSSYRSDLF
-108 ISKYGVPGYAN
+108 GM
-119 ISEILNESYAS
+119 
-130 TIIKGYLDN
+130 
-139 GAIFDTGVYL
+139 
-149 ALATTRHTQKP
+149 
-160 QLVIGYDE
+160 
-168 TDIPL
+168 
-173 VIQDQTKYSSG
+173 
-184 LDRETW
+184 
-190 GAGKANVI
+190 
-198 RWYAP
+198 P
-203 PSTKTTYLPVKQTT
+203 PT
-217 AKVQWKH
+217 
-224 KDGNTINEIDINA
+224 
-237 GATDENNY
+237 
-245 CQITVP
+245 
-251 AGVLPAGDI
+251 
-260 MWHVCATG
+260 
-268 TNGKL
+268 
-273 TVSDWF
+273 
-279 EHKVWD
+279 
-285 VAIRSASPVSGYVPK
+285 
-300 AKASTFTWA
+300 
-309 LAQPYGNGAYQYTAL
+309 LAQPPIWVGLSTWTGQSKRDIASAIQNGICIGYGGDEATIQTTGANRPYLLVTIDESATADIL
-324 TQKTATFRWRAA
+324 SITSMSPNAGTIDKTSAAVFTWGIKAPYECVPPLVQSSAVYLWRASESGTAT
-336 AGETI
+336 
-341 HEIACG
+341 EINVTG
-347 EKTSVTIPAGTFT
+347 DTQSVTIPANTFT
-360 TDAIQWQVTAA
+360 GLSMQWRVAVTANS
-371 TEEGVSATSEWMELS
+371 GKVSVSEWVTLS
-386 TIETLSKAEVIS
+386 TADAESTAAIKS
-398 PKGEV
+398 PKGEIV
-403 VDDASSTLFKWAHII
+403 DASRPVAFAWTHII

-443 VTGAETTYTA
+443 VTGAEMTYTA

-514 LAYQVEID
+514 LAYQLEID

-535 TWTAPMYIED
+535 TWTAPMYLED

-577 AINLTAEAGD
+577 AINLMAEAGD
-587 TVRLFWSAAGGYHY
+587 TVRLSWSAAGGYHY

-608 NGKLIAKT
+608 DGKLIAKT

-627 GSVSYQ
+627 GRVSYQ

-638 DTSSNYRLSNTVT
+638 AASSNYRLSNTVT
-651 VTSSVPCVTLIDL
+651 VTASVPCVTLIDL

-735 VAVKTPESKMVS
+735 VTVKTPEGKMVS

>member
-1 MGTITLKGVKSGA
+1 MATVTLQGIKSGA
-14 FDYNAQSS
+14 FDYQNQTT
-22 NFHTSQ
+22 NYHTSQ
-28 TVEYGSGQ
+28 TVEYGAGQ

-43 PLPDSLKYK
+43 ALPAAYHYK
-52 EITGLTLRP
+52 EITSIGARFYIAGKTMSSIGYKELRCGPLTKL
-61 YVAAWTGSSASSSS
+61 
-75 TQLRYD
+75 
-81 PIDTPI
+81 I
-87 DPERITY
+87 DPESITY
-94 VSGGRDIMPSSIFH
+94 GNGGSELTPSGGVYVKDADI
-108 ISKYGVPGYAN
+108 PGYV
-119 ISEILNESYAS
+119 IRTDILTDS
-130 TIIKGYLDN
+130 TAQYLIENYIKH
-139 GAIFDTGVYL
+139 GAIADARAYFI
-149 ALATTRHTQKP
+149 LATTRYTQKP
-160 QLVIGYDE
+160 KLVVEYDE
-168 TDIPL
+168 TDVPL

-184 LDRETW
+184 SDRESW

-203 PSTKTTYLPVKQTT
+203 PSTKATYLPVKQTT
-217 AKVQWKH
+217 AKVQWKL
-224 KDGNTINEIDINA
+224 KDGNTINEIDIDA

-260 MWHVCATG
+260 MWHVYATG

-309 LAQPYGNGAYQYTAL
+309 LAQPYGAGAYQYEAL

-336 AGETI
+336 AGETV

-347 EKTSVTIPAGTFT
+347 EQSSVTIPAGTFT

-398 PKGEV
+398 PKGEI
-403 VDDASSTLFKWAHII
+403 VDDASSTLFKWTHII

-522 GVYSSGTYYGTEK
+522 GVYSSGTYYGTDK
-535 TWTAPMYIED
+535 TWTAPMYLED

-587 TVRLFWSAAGGYHY
+587 TVRLSWSAAGGYHY

-608 NGKLIAKT
+608 DGKLIAKT
-616 TEHTYTDLRSI
+616 QELTYTDLRSI

-638 DTSSNYRLSNTVT
+638 AASSNYRLSNTVK
-651 VTSSVPCVTLIDL
+651 VTAFVPCVTLIDL

-735 VAVKTPESKMVS
+735 VAVKTPEGKMVS

>member
-1 MGTITLKGVKSGA
+1 M
-14 FDYNAQSS
+14 
-22 NFHTSQ
+22 
-28 TVEYGSGQ
+28 
-36 FLCVMFE
+36 
-43 PLPDSLKYK
+43 
-52 EITGLTLRP
+52 
-61 YVAAWTGSSASSSS
+61 S
-75 TQLRYD
+75 TQLKLYATAFAVLD
-81 PIDTPI
+81 YNNQGANVHTGAQAT
-87 DPERITY
+87 ITY
-94 VSGGRDIMPSSIFH
+94 GSSILVKFDALPDEMRFKRISKVDLFVYASSTSYTSSVSSMQAASNEMLFNENTVTYASWQKSYDANFMSLTGMVLPKWVELFGYTKNQSFARSIMNGISLSISGGL
-108 ISKYGVPGYAN
+108 GNV
-119 ISEILNESYAS
+119 
-130 TIIKGYLDN
+130 TI
-139 GAIFDTGVYL
+139 
-149 ALATTRHTQKP
+149 
-160 QLVIGYDE
+160 
-168 TDIPL
+168 
-173 VIQDQTKYSSG
+173 QT
-184 LDRETW
+184 
-190 GAGKANVI
+190 
-198 RWYAP
+198 
-203 PSTKTTYLPVKQTT
+203 
-217 AKVQWKH
+217 
-224 KDGNTINEIDINA
+224 
-237 GATDENNY
+237 
-245 CQITVP
+245 
-251 AGVLPAGDI
+251 
-260 MWHVCATG
+260 TG
-268 TNGKL
+268 TNRPYL
-273 TVSDWF
+273 LVEID
-279 EHKVWD
+279 E
-285 VAIRSASPVSGYVPK
+285 SATADILSITRMSPNAGTIDKTSAAV
-300 AKASTFTWA
+300 FTWGIQA
-309 LAQPYGNGAYQYTAL
+309 PYECVPPLVQSSAVYLWRASESG
-324 TQKTATFRWRAA
+324 TAT
-336 AGETI
+336 
-341 HEIACG
+341 EIDVTG
-347 EKTSVTIPAGTFT
+347 DTQSVTIPANTFT
-360 TDAIQWQVTAA
+360 GLSMQWRIVVTANSGK
-371 TEEGVSATSEWMELS
+371 TTTSDWVTLS
-386 TIETLSKAEVIS
+386 TADAESTAAIKS
-398 PKGEV
+398 PKGEIV
-403 VDDASSTLFKWAHII
+403 DASRPVAFAWTHII

-443 VTGAETTYTA
+443 VTGAEMTYTA

-485 ICVGAPAAPAVS
+485 ICVGAPAAPTVS

-535 TWTAPMYIED
+535 TWTAPMYLED

-587 TVRLFWSAAGGYHY
+587 AVRLSWRAAGGYHY

-616 TEHTYTDLRSI
+616 QELTYTDLRSI

-638 DTSSNYRLSNTVT
+638 DTSSNYRLSNAVTVT
-651 VTSSVPCVTLIDL
+651 VSVPCVTLIDL
-664 DSGDVLPLPYSAS
+664 DTGDVLPLPYSAN

-735 VAVKTPESKMVS
+735 VAVKTPEGKMVS

-753 AATADGGFYTTYQ
+753 AATADGGFYTSYQ